1 MDKNLILKHF
11 GLTENEIEAQASNQ
25 EVTATAAT
33 SNEHVVLNEDGQV
46 ENPTT
51 SNDKQ
56 PDVAAQDSETLTII
70 RADMEAQGA
79 IKQECYTCKLTD
91 LIAMGYIIATF
102 VMNREV
108 NDKHVKRLMKDV
120 RTQGKKAFS
129 QHVTVCSAL
138 SALLLGFDV
147 IGIDGKP
154 VTLETDNLAKVL
166 VIIDG
171 QHRVAACLGTEL
183 DIDCDVMIA
192 PCPMDIAQDIKD
204 RNCCDKNWDT
214 SALRHQIV
222 EVEKKQDVLA
232 EYEKRAKE
240 IYPGCSDK
248 FYTTMLNAGKKDA
261 VRRTQVARGE
271 LPSCNVEDAEVGLV
285 IIRSLRQLNP
295 GCNKN
300 ASMTLKIVDSIMDMM
315 HKLTERTSMTYKEFM
330 DKFRVFASQHE
341 GACESKE
348 GAEGFIANF
357 NEKFDHFLKHQREDI
372 DDETIAAIDNKVHEI
387 INAGPAKVLK
397 SRTGSL
403 HEMIQRIKDGEE
415 VAALKAATAAEK
427 AAKKAQKEA
436 INAAKKLAE
445 QKAKEAGKMVE
456 DLAVKDGREIKGN
469 SNT

>member
-1 MDKNLILKHF
+1 MVTTISKHF
-11 GLTENEIEAQASNQ
+11 GLTENNVEDQALNE
-25 EVTATAAT
+25 EVTASAVN
-33 SNEHVVLNEDGQV
+33 SVNNVPVSEV
-46 ENPTT
+46 EARMDN
-51 SNDKQ
+51 KQ
-56 PDVAAQDSETLTII
+56 LDVAVQDSMF
-70 RADMEAQGA
+70 RAKLRAEMENHGA
-79 IKQECYTCKLTD
+79 VEQEYYTCKLSG
-91 LIAMGYIIATF
+91 LIAMGYVIATF

-108 NDKHVKRLMKDV
+108 NEKHIKMLMNDV

-138 SALLLGFDV
+138 SALLLGYDV

-154 VTLETDNLAKVL
+154 VTLETGNLDKIL

-183 DIDCDVMIA
+183 DIDCDVMIV
-192 PCPMDIAQDIKD
+192 PCPKDIAQDIKD

-222 EVEKKQDVLA
+222 EVKKRQDVLA

-295 GCNKN
+295 NCNKN

-348 GAEGFIANF
+348 GAEGFIVNF
-357 NEKFDHFLKHQREDI
+357 SEKFDHFLKHQREDI
-372 DDETIAAIDNKVHEI
+372 DDEMIAAIDNKVHEI
-387 INAGPAKVLK
+387 INAGTAKVLK

-403 HEMIQRIKDGEE
+403 NEMIQRIKDSEE

-427 AAKKAQKEA
+427 AAKKAQKDA

-456 DLAVKDGREIKGN
+456 EMAMKSGCEIKDN
-469 SNT
+469 SYTK

>member
-1 MDKNLILKHF
+1 MIDSTARTPKL
-11 GLTENEIEAQASNQ
+11 GAEAQLKEGMSVVPSN
-25 EVTATAAT
+25 
-33 SNEHVVLNEDGQV
+33 SVVGETKDQV
-46 ENPTT
+46 ENQTT
-51 SNDKQ
+51 INGKQ
-56 PDVAAQDSETLTII
+56 LDVAVQDSVFRAKLH
-70 RADMEAQGA
+70 ADMESKGA
-79 IKQECYTCKLTD
+79 IKQEYYTYKFSD
-91 LIAMGYIIATF
+91 LIAMNYIFATF

-108 NDKHVKRLMKDV
+108 NEKHVKMLMNDV

-138 SALLLGFDV
+138 SALLLGYDA
-147 IGIDGKP
+147 IGIDGEP
-154 VTLETDNLAKVL
+154 VTLETGNLDKIL

-183 DIDCDVMIA
+183 DIDCDVMIV
-192 PCPMDIAQDIKD
+192 PCPKEIAQDIKD

-222 EVEKKQDVLA
+222 EVKKKQDVLA

-261 VRRTQVARGE
+261 VRRAQVARGE

-285 IIRSLRQLNP
+285 ILRSLRQLNP
-295 GCNKN
+295 NCNKN
-300 ASMTLKIVDSIMDMM
+300 ASKTLKIVDSIMDMM
-315 HKLTERTSMTYKEFM
+315 RQLTERTSMTYKEFM

-357 NEKFDHFLKHQREDI
+357 SEKFDHFLKHQREDI

-403 HEMIQRIKDGEE
+403 HEMIQRIKDGQEIT
-415 VAALKAATAAEK
+415 AIKAATAAEK

-456 DLAVKDGREIKGN
+456 DMAMKVGREIKGN

>member
-1 MDKNLILKHF
+1 MENFINKLF
-11 GLTENEIEAQASNQ
+11 GLTENDIEAQALNQ
-25 EVTATAAT
+25 EVTANAAT
-33 SNEHVVLNEDGQV
+33 SNEHVVPNGKGQV

-51 SNDKQ
+51 ASEKQ
-56 PDVAAQDSETLTII
+56 PDVAAQDSESRAKI
-70 RADMEAQGA
+70 RAEMESRGA
-79 IKQECYTCKLTD
+79 IKQECYTCKLSD
-91 LIAMGYIIATF
+91 LIAMSYIIATF

-108 NDKHVKRLMKDV
+108 NEKHVKKLLKDV

-138 SALLLGFDV
+138 SALLLGFDI

-171 QHRVAACLGTEL
+171 QHRVAACLGTQL
-183 DIDCDVMIA
+183 DIDCDVMIV
-192 PCPMDIAQDIKD
+192 PCPKDIAQDIKD

-248 FYTTMLNAGKKDA
+248 FYTAMLEAGKKDT
-261 VRRTQVARGE
+261 VRRAQVARGE
-271 LPSCNVEDAEVGLV
+271 LPSCNVEDCEIGLV
-285 IIRSLRQLNP
+285 ILRSLRQLNP
-295 GCNKN
+295 DCNKN

-315 HKLTERTSMTYKEFM
+315 HKLTERTSMTFKEFM
-330 DKFRVFASQHE
+330 EKFRVFASQHE

-348 GAEGFIANF
+348 GAETFISNF
-357 NEKFDHFLKHQREDI
+357 SEDFNHFLKHHREDI
-372 DDETIAAIDNKVHEI
+372 DDEMIAAIDNKVHEI
-387 INAGPAKVLK
+387 INAGPAKVIK

-403 HEMIQRIKDGEE
+403 HEMIKRIKDYEE

-427 AAKKAQKEA
+427 AAKKAQKDA

-456 DLAVKDGREIKGN
+456 DLAMKAGREIKDNIN
-469 SNT
+469 S